1 MDDKIISIDV
11 PKNKRLPEELK
22 EIERQ
27 SLLEEFKKILNLE
40 TLEHNEVEFDILTQT
55 DTIKNLFALTPR
67 LKKCYPSDKLTS
79 LHYNATSKQRFPG
92 VNILR
97 QILRIHGYKMRPVV
111 RCMGYDK
118 GRKLIKR
125 SYLIVS
131 NE

>member
-1 MDDKIISIDV
+1 MDKKIISIDV

-22 EIERQ
+22 EMERQ